1 MSTNTPYSPGSP
13 KSLGQHFLTDTTVLD
28 EIIQAAELTRNDI
41 VVEVGPGRGILTNRL
56 IAHAGHILAIELDA
70 KLANRIETQLGH
82 PKNLTSIIG
91 DARYTD
97 INELIGPNNKFKM
110 VSNLP
115 YYAANP
121 IIRHFL
127 ELPHKPQ
134 VMVVMVQEEVAKS
147 MIADPGQMGILSVA
161 VQYYAKTKLVCT
173 VPPQAFYPIPKV
185 SSAVVKMEVY
195 QESPFQLANTDAFF
209 RLVKA
214 GFRAPR
220 KKLHN
225 SLSRGLNIPT
235 ASAIRLIEVSG
246 IDPNRR
252 PASLSIDDWITL
264 YSRWLESN

>member
-121 IIRHFL
+121 IVRHFL

-147 MIADPGQMGILSVA
+147 MVADPGQMGILSVA

-235 ASAIRLIEVSG
+235 ASAITLIEMAG